1 MCLTY
6 EICIDSSSPGRPW
19 ISHGSAGEDHQ
30 HFKVCGMKS
39 ILNLTVILVWFALIT
54 LFYLAIAEREKGGQ
68 PSKEKEKKPNN
79 TFEVNNFAAVEINE
93 AAGKKNLKALKVR
106 VCGCNE

>member
-1 MCLTY
+1 MCLAY
-6 EICIDSSSPGRPW
+6 EICIDICSPGRPW

-54 LFYLAIAEREKGGQ
+54 LFYLAIAEREKRRTAVQ
-68 PSKEKEKKPNN
+68 RELEEKKTNN
-79 TFEVNNFAAVEINE
+79 TFDINNFAAVEINE
-93 AAGKKNLKALKVR
+93 ATGKKNLKGLKVR
-106 VCGCNE
+106 VCGL

>member
-1 MCLTY
+1 MFSTY

-19 ISHGSAGEDHQ
+19 ISHGSTEEDYQ

-39 ILNLTVILVWFALIT
+39 ILNLAVILVWFALIT

-68 PSKEKEKKPNN
+68 PSKEKEKKTNN

-93 AAGKKNLKALKVR
+93 AAGKKEFERPKS
-106 VCGCNE
+106 